1 MIPVYMIN
9 GFLDSGKTEFIQY
22 TIAQPYFQMRA
33 KTLLI
38 VCEEGDIEYD
48 ATLLKKSRTVME
60 LIEDEEDFTAQNLIE
75 LEKKHKPARIL
86 IEFNGMWN
94 SKNVKR
100 HGTGSWNSSYLYRR
114 LYIFHLFYEYEIS
127 AGRTYPQVRADHHEP
142 L

>member
-48 ATLLKKSRTVME
+48 QALLKKSRTVME

-86 IEFNGMWN
+86 PE
-94 SKNVKR
+94 KCDA
-100 HGTGSWNSSYLYRR
+100 
-114 LYIFHLFYEYEIS
+114 EIN
-127 AGRTYPQVRADHHEP
+127 AAAWEIPVVFKKLQEWGNADH
-142 L
+142 LCGCGCAAWIFAV